1 VRFVTGWKEWRQR
14 REASEPRLTV
24 HVGGFAGEERQVTI
38 TVVLNNDGSTNLH
51 GVVAD
56 ALIDG
61 KAVAKSEPV
70 DVPSGGTK
78 TVDIHVPRQYVV
90 DLRGDNPIYTGEFS
104 LRATG
109 GWPERHDREGR
120 VRARGDVRKRKERR

>member
-14 REASEPRLTV
+14 RQALAAERGTEPRLTV
-24 HVGGFAGEERQVTI
+24 RVGGAFAGEERQVTI

-61 KAVAKSEPV
+61 KAVAKSAPV

-78 TVDIHVPRQYVV
+78 TVDIHLSSQYVV
-90 DLRGDNPIYTGEFS
+90 DLRGDNPVYTGEFA
-104 LRATG
+104 LQATDLSG
-109 GWPERHDREGR
+109 TTGR
-120 VRARGDVRKRKERR
+120 FEQGAT